1 MQPTAAA
8 WLRCLVID
16 LPAVSAPLALQL
28 YSLVSAVWLHFFTF
42 PSRSARIRD
51 RSVPKASL
59 ISTFFGCRLPAPKVM
74 LSDTA
79 RSQSTWICYSKRV
92 SIHTTTCPSE
102 AVATNLSGSKVHSI
116 VTTNPGAFNFRT
128 GGGKQW
134 QFEVNNT
141 LYPRWI
147 IVIRVVSR
155 CGCLTM
161 SLPHQV
167 CWNCWY
173 ADSLTFIISQPAG
186 DYLHV
191 PWLGQPTSMHHC
203 TSMLSP

>member
-1 MQPTAAA
+1 MHIGARTIVCCCYALLSI
-8 WLRCLVID
+8 WLPEL
-16 LPAVSAPLALQL
+16 
-28 YSLVSAVWLHFFTF
+28 
-42 PSRSARIRD
+42 
-51 RSVPKASL
+51 KASA
-59 ISTFFGCRLPAPKVM
+59 TAT
-74 LSDTA
+74 TA
-79 RSQSTWICYSKRV
+79 RPRN
-92 SIHTTTCPSE
+92 
-102 AVATNLSGSKVHSI
+102 TNSPH
-116 VTTNPGAFNFRT
+116 
-128 GGGKQW
+128 
-134 QFEVNNT
+134 T